1 MEIEK
6 GTPVLWYDTAGRIPI
21 RIGIPIELTAPE
33 AKAALEEFVS
43 FLAELAALPNADKI
57 TVGRGLQDGECP
69 PDQGVTA
76 EAGFT
81 PDLSIRESFVLDF
94 RKIDEARIK
103 SFHRTSPVC

>member
-21 RIGIPIELTAPE
+21 RIGIPIEVTAPE

-57 TVGRGLQDGECP
+57 TVGEAYKMASDLQR
-69 PDQGVTA
+69 A
-76 EAGFT
+76 KA
-81 PDLSIRESFVLDF
+81 L
-94 RKIDEARIK
+94 
-103 SFHRTSPVC
+103 